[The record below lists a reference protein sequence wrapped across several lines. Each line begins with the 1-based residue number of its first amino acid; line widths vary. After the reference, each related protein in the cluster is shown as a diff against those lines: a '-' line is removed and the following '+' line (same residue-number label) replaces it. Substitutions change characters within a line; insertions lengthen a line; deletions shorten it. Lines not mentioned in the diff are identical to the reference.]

1 MAAVTFLSLGAA
13 LGMAQFAFGVFII
26 PLEEEFGWT
35 RTQINVSLTLGVFT
49 GFLAPFAGRL
59 LDRYGARWIMATS
72 LGLLAAG
79 LLLRAVMTELWQFYL
94 FSGLIFLG
102 TPGAAMLPVGRLV
115 SLWFSRTRGRMMG
128 MVTAGNNFGGM
139 VSVPIAAGMIAL
151 AGWRWSFAGMGL
163 LVLAVMVLVVIVI
176 RDRPEDVQKEV
187 GRRWAP
193 RGEGGEAARAALGGY
208 TTRQALHTS
217 AFWFLMIGMTL
228 QQFARTAVV
237 TQLAPHLEHVGFSAG
252 GAATGLSVLAFF
264 AMASKIIFGRMS
276 ETITARYAYVV
287 IVSLQV
293 IGLALL
299 VLSGG
304 SAVAWAALAVFGLGI
319 GGVGALGPLAVVEVF
334 GLRNY
339 GGIMGLTRPAITI
352 PVVAGPI
359 MAGMIFDAFGKYD
372 IAFLITI
379 GLLVGAIAS
388 FLLARPPRRD
398 RPSGHA

>member
-151 AGWRWSFAGMGL
+151 AGWRWSFAGAGL
-163 LVLAVMVLVVIVI
+163 LVLVVMVLAVLVI
-176 RDRPEDVQKEV
+176 RSSS
-187 GRRWAP
+187 
-193 RGEGGEAARAALGGY
+193 AL
-208 TTRQALHTS
+208 TTS
-217 AFWFLMIGMTL
+217 
-228 QQFARTAVV
+228 
-237 TQLAPHLEHVGFSAG
+237 P
-252 GAATGLSVLAFF
+252 LSR
-264 AMASKIIFGRMS
+264 S
-276 ETITARYAYVV
+276 
-287 IVSLQV
+287 
-293 IGLALL
+293 
-299 VLSGG
+299 
-304 SAVAWAALAVFGLGI
+304 
-319 GGVGALGPLAVVEVF
+319 
-334 GLRNY
+334 
-339 GGIMGLTRPAITI
+339 
-352 PVVAGPI
+352 
-359 MAGMIFDAFGKYD
+359 
-372 IAFLITI
+372 
-379 GLLVGAIAS
+379 
-388 FLLARPPRRD
+388 
-398 RPSGHA
+398 